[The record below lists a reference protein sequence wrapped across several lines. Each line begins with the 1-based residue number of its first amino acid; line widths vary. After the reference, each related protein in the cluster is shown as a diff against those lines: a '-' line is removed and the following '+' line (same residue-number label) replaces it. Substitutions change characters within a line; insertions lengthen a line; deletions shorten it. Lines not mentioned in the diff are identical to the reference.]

1 MAITRPGFRLFL
13 AGLWLLG
20 LALAGPAGADERR
33 AVQLELSGPRD
44 RLDRVELALGDL
56 LGRLPIAVAT
66 SRSQALDLRAVVE
79 PPSSR
84 EPADVRVWVDVSSPD
99 QATLY
104 FTDASWERILIR
116 RFPLTKDLDEVE
128 REELA
133 QIVRSAVEALLGGAK
148 IGITREE
155 ARAELLPP
163 QPSAPPPVEARPLP
177 PRLEKQPPPPSW
189 RLEPGAFYEGTPYA
203 GALWQGPGLALDVGA
218 PGLPSLG
225 ARSTLGY
232 RAPILLED
240 EVLGVRLQALTAR
253 VMGQLAWNPEPLGL
267 RVAAGP
273 GLDLT
278 HVQPRRVGDQGAP
291 APASWDPVPVLRG
304 ELGASLAFGALR
316 TGLFAGAEGDWVA
329 TRHVAERD
337 GAKRTLIS
345 PARIRPFFGVSLAA
359 RGEK

>member
-1 MAITRPGFRLFL
+1 MAITRRGFRGFF
-13 AGLWLLG
+13 AGIYLLG
-20 LALAGPAGADERR
+20 LVLAGPAGAEERR
-33 AVQLELSGPRD
+33 AVQLGLSGPSD

-66 SRSQALDLRAVVE
+66 SRTQALDLRSVVE

-84 EPADVRVWVDVSSPD
+84 EAADVRVWVDVTAPD

-148 IGITREE
+148 IGITRDE
-155 ARAELLPP
+155 ARAELFPP
-163 QPSAPPPVEARPLP
+163 EPSTPPPVEARPLP
-177 PRLEKQPPPPSW
+177 PKIAKPPPPPSW

-203 GALWQGPGLALDVGA
+203 SALWQGPGLSLDVGA
-218 PGLPSLG
+218 PGVPSLG

-253 VMGQLAWNPEPLGL
+253 VMGQLAWSPEPLGL
-267 RVAAGP
+267 RAAAGP

-278 HVQPRRVGDQGAP
+278 HVDPRRVGDRGAP
-291 APASWDPVPVLRG
+291 APASWDPVPVMRG
-304 ELGASLAFGALR
+304 ELGASWAFGALR

-329 TRHVAERD
+329 TRHVAQRD

-345 PARIRPFFGVSLAA
+345 PARIRPFFGVSLTA
-359 RGEK
+359 RGEE